1 MEALMKNSFLK
12 QMTRP
17 FSCRTLLMVSAAVSM
32 LSAGSAMAA
41 GGADKAVPKGGTL
54 GLALHWMHW
63 SIYQTPEAKVEC
75 PTGMNVGSREEL
87 LMQFPDKNKV
97 YTYEETALNREAA
110 TWNPDIIKY
119 DLPFKEAQGKIA
131 IGMNLDGKVGPKDF
145 TSPDGE
151 AGVDNQLF
159 RVIGCVDGW
168 RGPVGVLDQFG
179 LTRMYKQSTYNR
191 VLVEITGIDSM
202 ANDDSVEVATY
213 RGMDPLMTDATGN
226 NFMPGGSQ
234 RIDTRYG
241 AKLVSHRRGKI
252 VDGVLITEPADWVFP
267 EYQVNTQLMHDAR
280 FRLKLTPD
288 GAEGLIA
295 GYADIKDWHSA
306 FIKGWSTIRSGQG
319 LGSEPSH
326 ARALERL
333 ADAYPDPQTGK
344 NTAISA
350 ALDARFVQVFIK
362 HTDTPVTAA
371 TPTTTVQRGEQR

>member
-1 MEALMKNSFLK
+1 MQNRFFGKAALM
-12 QMTRP
+12 
-17 FSCRTLLMVSAAVSM
+17 SAAAM
-32 LSAGSAMAA
+32 LMGASGALMFGASSAMAA
-41 GGADKAVPKGGTL
+41 PTELAVPKGGKL
-54 GLALHWMHW
+54 GLAVYWMHW
-63 SIYQTPEAKVEC
+63 SIYQTPEAKTEC

-110 TWNPDIIKY
+110 TWNPDLVKY
-119 DLPFKEAQGKIA
+119 DLPFKEAQGNIA

-151 AGVDNQLF
+151 KGVDNQLF

-179 LTRMYKQSTYNR
+179 LTRMYRNSVYNR
-191 VLVEITGIDSM
+191 VLLEVTGIDSM
-202 ANDDSVEVATY
+202 SNDDAVDVATY
-213 RGMDPLMTDATGN
+213 RGLDPLLTDATGN
-226 NFMPGGSQ
+226 TFMPGGSQ

-241 AKLVSHRRGKI
+241 GKLVSHRKGKI
-252 VDGVLITEPADWVFP
+252 VDGVLITEPADWTFP

-280 FRLKLTPD
+280 FRLKLTAD

-319 LGSEPSH
+319 LGSQPSH

-350 ALDARFVQVFIK
+350 ALDARFVQVFIQ
-362 HTDTPVTAA
+362 HPENRVAETAPA
-371 TPTTTVQRGEQR
+371 SAAQQRAERH

>member
-1 MEALMKNSFLK
+1 MRSFLK
-12 QMTRP
+12 NTTRL
-17 FSCRTLLMVSAAVSM
+17 SIVSAAFSL
-32 LSAGSAMAA
+32 LSAGGAMAA
-41 GGADKAVPKGGTL
+41 PTEMAVPKGGTL

-110 TWNPDIIKY
+110 TWNPDIVKY
-119 DLPFKEAQGKIA
+119 QLPFKEAQGKIA
-131 IGMNLDGKVGPKDF
+131 IGMNLDGKVGPNDF
-145 TSPDGE
+145 TSPEGE
-151 AGVDNQLF
+151 KGVDNQLF

-179 LTRMYKQSTYNR
+179 LTRMYRQSAYNR
-191 VLVEITGIDSM
+191 LLVEITGIDSL

-213 RGMDPLMTDATGN
+213 RGLDPLLTDASGN

-241 AKLVSHRRGKI
+241 AKLVSHRHGKI
-252 VDGVLITEPADWVFP
+252 VDGVLITEAADWVFP

-350 ALDARFVQVFIK
+350 ALDARFVQVFIQ
-362 HTDTPVTAA
+362 HPQGPVAEAAPVT
-371 TPTTTVQRGEQR
+371 TQKQRAEQR

>member
-1 MEALMKNSFLK
+1 MEALMRNSFLK
-12 QMTRP
+12 NMTRL
-17 FSCRTLLMVSAAVSM
+17 SCRRILVVSAAVS
-32 LSAGSAMAA
+32 LLGAGGAMAA
-41 GGADKAVPKGGTL
+41 PAAPAVPKDGTL

-63 SIYQTPEAKVEC
+63 SIYQTPEAKTEC

-110 TWNPDIIKY
+110 TWNPDIVKY
-119 DLPFKEAQGKIA
+119 QLPFKEAQGKIA
-131 IGMNLDGKVGPKDF
+131 IGMNLDGKVGPNDF
-145 TSPDGE
+145 TSPEGE
-151 AGVDNQLF
+151 GGVDNQLF

-179 LTRMYKQSTYNR
+179 LTRMYRNSVYNR

-202 ANDDSVEVATY
+202 ANDDSVEVTTY
-213 RGMDPLMTDATGN
+213 RGKDPLLTDATGN
-226 NFMPGGSQ
+226 TFMPGGPQ

-241 AKLVSHRRGKI
+241 GKLVSHRHGKI

-280 FRLKLTPD
+280 FRLKLTPN

-295 GYADIKDWHSA
+295 GYADIKDWHLA

-319 LGSEPSH
+319 LGSQPSH

-333 ADAYPDPQTGK
+333 ADAYPDPKTGK
-344 NTAISA
+344 NTAISS
-350 ALDARFVQVFIK
+350 ALDAKFVQVFIQ
-362 HTDTPVTAA
+362 HPQGSVAELTSP
-371 TPTTTVQRGEQR
+371 TVQQRAEQR

>member
-1 MEALMKNSFLK
+1 MHNGFKDTAR
-12 QMTRP
+12 T
-17 FSCRTLLMVSAAVSM
+17 CRRVLMVSAAFAL

-41 GGADKAVPKGGTL
+41 TTNAKVAAPQGGTL

-75 PTGMNVGSREEL
+75 PTGMNGGSREEL

-97 YTYEETALNREAA
+97 YTYEETALNRESA
-110 TWNPDIIKY
+110 TWYPEVVKY
-119 DLPFKEAQGKIA
+119 QFPFKEAQGKIA
-131 IGMNLDGKVGPKDF
+131 IGMNLDGKVGPNDF
-145 TSPDGE
+145 TSPEGE

-159 RVIGCVDGW
+159 RAIGCVDGW

-179 LTRMYKQSTYNR
+179 LTRMFKQSQYNR
-191 VLVEITGIDSM
+191 VLVEITGIDSL
-202 ANDDSVEVATY
+202 ANSPSVEVNTY
-213 RGMDPLMTDATGN
+213 RGLDPLLTDATGN
-226 NFMPGGSQ
+226 SFMPGGSQ

-241 AKLVSHRRGKI
+241 AKLVSHRHGKI

-295 GYADIKDWHSA
+295 GYADINDWHSA

-333 ADAYPDPQTGK
+333 ADAYPDPKTGK

-362 HTDTPVTAA
+362 HPPGAVAEVTTPAA
-371 TPTTTVQRGEQR
+371 QQRAEQR

>member
-1 MEALMKNSFLK
+1 MKNKFLK
-12 QMTRP
+12 QM
-17 FSCRTLLMVSAAVSM
+17 MVSAA
-32 LSAGSAMAA
+32 LSVMAA
-41 GGADKAVPKGGTL
+41 GAANAAPTEMAVPQGGKL
-54 GLALHWMHW
+54 GLALYWMHW

-110 TWNPDIIKY
+110 TWIPDVVKY
-119 DLPFKEAQGKIA
+119 DLPFKEAQGTIA
-131 IGMNLDGKVGPKDF
+131 IGMNLDGKIGPKDF
-145 TSPDGE
+145 TSPEGE
-151 AGVDNQLF
+151 KGVDNQLF

-179 LTRMYKQSTYNR
+179 LTRMYRNSVYNR
-191 VLVEITGIDSM
+191 VLVEITGIDNMS
-202 ANDDSVEVATY
+202 NDDSVDVNTY
-213 RGMDPLMTDATGN
+213 RGMDPLLTDATGN
-226 NFMPGGSQ
+226 TFMPGGSQ
-234 RIDTRYG
+234 RLDTRYG
-241 AKLVSHRRGKI
+241 QKLVSHRTGKI

-280 FRLKLTPD
+280 FRLKLTAD

-319 LGSEPSH
+319 LGSQPSH

-333 ADAYPDPQTGK
+333 ADAYPDPKTGK

-350 ALDARFVQVFIK
+350 ALDAKFVQVFIR
-362 HTDTPVTAA
+362 HPEGNVAEGPATAA
-371 TPTTTVQRGEQR
+371 QQRAERR